1 MVGLALFPQWSWQT
15 SLWYPRKKTL
25 RQLVHRASAHH
36 SRVNHDCIHGGKI
49 LALMSLAAAFSW
61 TLLRMRKSQT
71 TLVALEF
78 RQIWTWAWPAGIW
91 TGADVSWAVWRVV
104 EAVVLAPCIH
114 GPPKSLVCYS
124 RNAHLAAHHQ
134 RSLTILCCCVPDHDC
149 PWIVR
154 GWKKPCRVDNPHI
167 CAVPESLLR
176 AATQACR
183 PVFTV
188 APWICRGPSP
198 LKHTSLARQ
207 SFGQSCLPLQK
218 KLVLSFKYWKFV
230 LSVQLGEG
238 MLVQTLLCCLLA
250 PSLNWAKLEREP
262 ALVVG
267 RQLHFQLDHRV
278 LDVGLGD
285 HCIAVIPSR
294 LMVLRTWLIV
304 SIPTHATPG

>member
-1 MVGLALFPQWSWQT
+1 MMGYMEKRLVG
-15 SLWYPRKKTL
+15 
-25 RQLVHRASAHH
+25 HH
-36 SRVNHDCIHGGKI
+36 HFI
-49 LALMSLAAAFSW
+49 
-61 TLLRMRKSQT
+61 
-71 TLVALEF
+71 
-78 RQIWTWAWPAGIW
+78 
-91 TGADVSWAVWRVV
+91 
-104 EAVVLAPCIH
+104 
-114 GPPKSLVCYS
+114 
-124 RNAHLAAHHQ
+124 
-134 RSLTILCCCVPDHDC
+134 
-149 PWIVR
+149 
-154 GWKKPCRVDNPHI
+154 
-167 CAVPESLLR
+167 
-176 AATQACR
+176 
-183 PVFTV
+183 
-188 APWICRGPSP
+188 
-198 LKHTSLARQ
+198 ARQ

-304 SIPTHATPG
+304 SIPTHATPSTILFKLVTHSSTENFVVIVVDGIDVAKPPHRVPGRRVH